1 MFGVLAIEN
10 ERVHRLT
17 GVLPL
22 THPMVHFKSCPVH
35 GCLYALGGFQL
46 FFCKCEGIC
55 PDVMKVRGWIVVGRL
70 LGNASMGD
78 APA

>member
-1 MFGVLAIEN
+1 
-10 ERVHRLT
+10 
-17 GVLPL
+17 
-22 THPMVHFKSCPVH
+22 MVHFKSCPVH